1 MIMITDY
8 NHYYL
13 FIIYVMLTCTLINIL
28 YTRCVFQRTLN
39 LDLDRD
45 YILYAC
51 ANSIYEYLSN
61 LIIYFF

>member
-1 MIMITDY
+1 MIMITDC

-28 YTRCVFQRTLN
+28 CDLYIRCAFQRTLN

-45 YILYAC
+45 YIF
-51 ANSIYEYLSN
+51 IRMRK
-61 LIIYFF
+61 